1 MSQQGML
8 ADRLL
13 SRPSLAPQIQSFID
27 HRAALIK
34 IAANITG
41 CRSRAE
47 DVVQDAFFRLES
59 AHLPSHSIKAQL
71 SYMFRTVRNLA
82 IDYYRK
88 QAFEQRHRGSEEE
101 GLTVEQQEGASPES
115 LHQYQETLELIA
127 EALSQLPERT
137 RYAFEM
143 YRIHG
148 QQQREIARELGVSPT
163 LVNFMIRD
171 AMVHCR
177 KHIEASGRHA

>member
-1 MSQQGML
+1 MSNQSLL
-8 ADRLL
+8 AGYRMDAY
-13 SRPSLAPQIQSFID
+13 PITPQIQSFID
-27 HRAALIK
+27 HRSTLIK
-34 IAANITG
+34 VAAGITG
-41 CRSRAE
+41 CRSKAE

-59 AHLPSHSIKAQL
+59 AHMPNLSIKAQL

-101 GLTVEQQEGASPES
+101 GLTIEQQEGASPES
-115 LHQYQETLELIA
+115 LHQCQETLELIA
-127 EALSQLPERT
+127 EALEQLPERT

-148 QQQREIARELGVSPT
+148 RQQRDIARELGVSPT

-171 AMVHCR
+171 ALVHCR
-177 KHIEASGRHA
+177 KCVEAGRAA

>member
-1 MSQQGML
+1 MPKQGIL
-8 ADRLL
+8 ADCLL
-13 SRPSLAPQIQSFID
+13 SRSPVAPQIQSFID
-27 HRAALIK
+27 HRAALVK
-34 IAANITG
+34 TAANITG

-59 AHLPSHSIKAQL
+59 VHLPSLSIKAQL

-101 GLTVEQQEGASPES
+101 GLTVEQQEGTSPEN
-115 LHQYQETLELIA
+115 LQQYQETLELIA
-127 EALSQLPERT
+127 DALSQLPERT

-148 QQQREIARELGVSPT
+148 RQQREIARELGVSPT

-171 AMVHCR
+171 ALVHCR
-177 KHIEASGRHA
+177 KCVEAGCNVQ

>member
-1 MSQQGML
+1 MGS
-8 ADRLL
+8 
-13 SRPSLAPQIQSFID
+13 PSVPPQIQSFID
-27 HRAALIK
+27 HRTTLIK
-34 IAANITG
+34 VAASITG

-59 AHLPSHSIKAQL
+59 AHLPSLSIKAQL

-101 GLTVEQQEGASPES
+101 GLAIEQQENASPES

-127 EALSQLPERT
+127 DALSQLPERT

-143 YRIHG
+143 HRIHG

-171 AMVHCR
+171 ALVHCR
-177 KHIEASGRHA
+177 KVVEAGRNA